1 MGYVQVGMKR
11 YSENADFYLKL
22 YPHIHSKGRQRA
34 EFSPNKRSKCSTVYN
49 SHLSTPRPQGSLTK
63 GHLLKTS
70 KHLLWWEKTNTQ
82 LNSRLGKERFSKIK
96 TEIYSQDLE
105 IDETTDGYCNKIDN
119 DMETLLDVGHCASL
133 PQNSAF
139 HNSHPQRPSF
149 IWSSWQL

>member
-22 YPHIHSKGRQRA
+22 YPHIHSKGRHRA
-34 EFSPNKRSKCSTVYN
+34 EFSPNKRSKCSIVYN

-63 GHLLKTS
+63 GNLLKTS

-82 LNSRLGKERFSKIK
+82 LNSMLGKERFSKIK
-96 TEIYSQDLE
+96 TEIYSQDLQ
-105 IDETTDGYCNKIDN
+105 IDETTDGYCNKIMIWRPYWMWDTVPPSPRTQHFTPA
-119 DMETLLDVGHCASL
+119 TLNAS
-133 PQNSAF
+133 
-139 HNSHPQRPSF
+139 SF